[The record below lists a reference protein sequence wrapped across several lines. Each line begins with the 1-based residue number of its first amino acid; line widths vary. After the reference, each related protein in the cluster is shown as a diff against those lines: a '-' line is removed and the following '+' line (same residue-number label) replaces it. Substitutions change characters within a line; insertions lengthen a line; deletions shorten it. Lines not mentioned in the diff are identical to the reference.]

1 MSAAPPQYRESEKES
16 EGDQEVMKHTDVLWH
31 DRKRNFLG
39 LPWTFTV
46 YELTRNRLFLQTGFL
61 NQREDEVR
69 LYRITDLTL
78 TRSLWQRII
87 GTGTIHID
95 SSDKTLANFDLKNI
109 RNSGDI
115 KEQLSNLVEVARR
128 ENHVYARESLDT
140 MPGFASPDENHG
152 PAGPEGT
159 LPDPVDFDHDGVDD
173 LTGQDI
179 R

>member
-1 MSAAPPQYRESEKES
+1 
-16 EGDQEVMKHTDVLWH
+16 MKHTDVLWH

-109 RNSGDI
+109 RDSGNI
-115 KEQLSNLVEVARR
+115 KEQLSNLVEIARR
-128 ENHVYARESLDT
+128 
-140 MPGFASPDENHG
+140 ENHG